1 MAEEAMKGDVFTLTD
16 EEGKEEQFEL
26 IGQCTYGDA
35 IYYALVSVEGSEEEY
50 VILRLEEEDGE
61 TILVTVDDDDEFE
74 AVADIFDDQV
84 FGDIDYDEGEEDEE

>member
-26 IGQCTYGDA
+26 IGQCTYGEA
-35 IYYALVSVEGSEEEY
+35 VYYALVSLEGSEEEY

-61 TILVTVDDDDEFE
+61 TILVTVDDDDEWE
-74 AVADIFDDQV
+74 KVAEYFDNEL
-84 FGDIDYDEGEEDEE
+84 FSDIDYDEDGE